1 MTTIVKSFYLFGLL
15 LILQSCN
22 STKLIPQSKRISIDL
37 NNLNSINGRYDNN
50 SNDTTKWQT
59 TTFWAHLKPFNN
71 DTSINKTANQK
82 VPNSFIK
89 IEIFDKNKIQFSLYD
104 SETLKD
110 SKIFKFKV
118 NDGVILIKRIYNKR
132 LKGIPLLFFNQ
143 HEETLNLALDK
154 NSNLILSYDGSASG
168 GIFIIIF
175 GTSIKG
181 THTFVK
187 K

>member
-1 MTTIVKSFYLFGLL
+1 MTTIMKTIYLFGLL

-22 STKLIPQSKRISIDL
+22 STKLIPKDKRTSLDQ

-50 SNDTTKWQT
+50 SDDTTKYQST
-59 TTFWAHLKPFNN
+59 SFWSHLKPFYT
-71 DTSINKTANQK
+71 DTNLNKTANQK
-82 VPNSFIK
+82 VPNSYIK
-89 IEIFDKNKIQFSLYD
+89 IEIIDKNRIQFDRYD
-104 SETLKD
+104 FETLKE
-110 SKIFKFKV
+110 SKVFNFKV
-118 NDGVILIKRIYNKR
+118 KDGVILIKSRRNKR
-132 LKGIPLLFFNQ
+132 LEGIPLLFFKQ
-143 HEETLNLALDK
+143 HNETLNLALDK